1 MSMLL
6 LTAWALAAQP
16 SPTSVTHDL
25 WRAYAGGDKVYVEVG
40 LPDGGTG
47 LFLVDTGAA
56 VSVLNNGVADRL
68 GLEGSDD
75 GGRVAGLSGSVP
87 WHRAVLPSVDFGAG
101 FVVRDVEVAVGVPG
115 VPQTVGA
122 IPVDGILGH
131 NVWSNFVLVVDYP
144 ADRLELHRPGTY
156 RARGKGQRVRVA
168 ANRVLVDVGIT
179 AVRGEQQL
187 SAAVAIEVDTGAA
200 ETSLWCQTGEPFRA
214 ITSLGLE
221 PVVGIG
227 AALDRVPDFQFLTET
242 RHIPATTLRIAG
254 RTLKRVGAVRWSN
267 PDDPA
272 ADVCAVSRGLV
283 GFRPLGDWRVV
294 LDYPGEKL
302 VLEPPRQRR
311 VFDAAGAW
319 LAADAA
325 RDPLGTLQ
333 PGVRAKVLVQHGEE
347 AEARALVQRALQD
360 HGARPDLAVLASR
373 IDRYDGQDEAAIG
386 RLTGLSPVELVDE
399 GAWGELIGGL
409 VALGREREAVAR
421 AEAALALA
429 VDDPQV
435 RQELLVGYSDALL
448 AAGRPEEAGAA
459 LDEAIAVDR
468 GGSGFLF
475 RRAMVSL
482 EAGDRYGA
490 ITTLRN
496 LLDLYPIGGQA
507 MWLYAA
513 ALEPRDRVTFRAD
526 VERAV
531 GRLHP
536 GAEPLDF
543 VGASLR
549 SLGDTEGAAAT
560 LASGHARDCKP
571 FRRGAT
577 RDNCDAWYW
586 ALGGERLDEA
596 DRSIRRAV
604 RLEPKNSAFR
614 DTAAVVAAARGEY
627 ARASEEARQA
637 ARLSP
642 DDPYLIWQARR
653 YARLAGG
660 GS

>member
-1 MSMLL
+1 MLMLL
-6 LTAWALAAQP
+6 LAAWALAAQP

-25 WRAYAGGDKVYVEVG
+25 WRAYPGSDKVFVQVG
-40 LPDGGTG
+40 LPDGGNG
-47 LFLVDTGAA
+47 LFLLDTGAA
-56 VSVLNNGVADRL
+56 VSVLNHGVAKRL
-68 GLEGSDD
+68 ALEGNDD

-87 WHRAVLPSVDFGAG
+87 WLRAVLPSVDFGGG
-101 FVVRDVEVAVGVPG
+101 FVVENVEVAVGVPG
-115 VPQTVGA
+115 VPEAAGA

-131 NVWSNFVLVVDYP
+131 NVWSKFVLVVDYP

-156 RARGKGQRVRVA
+156 RARGKGQPVHVA
-168 ANRVLVDVGIT
+168 TNRVLLDVGIT
-179 AVRGEQQL
+179 ATRGEETL
-187 SAAVAIEVDTGAA
+187 VAPVGIEIDTGAA

-214 ITSLGLE
+214 LSSLGVE

-242 RHIPATTLRIAG
+242 RRIPATTLEVAG
-254 RTLKRVGAVRWSN
+254 RKLKRAEAVRWSN

-272 ADVCAVSRGLV
+272 ADVCSVSRGLL

-294 LDYPGEKL
+294 LDYPSEKL
-302 VLEPPRQRR
+302 VLEAPRKRR
-311 VFDAAGAW
+311 VFDASAAW
-319 LAADAA
+319 LAADALV
-325 RDPLGTLQ
+325 DPLGTAR
-333 PGVRAKVLVQHGEE
+333 PGVRAKVLVQHGDE

-360 HGARPDLAVLASR
+360 RGAQPDLVVLASR
-373 IDRYDGQDEAAIG
+373 IDRYDGNDAAAVE
-386 RLTGLSPVELVDE
+386 RLGGLSPVELVEE

-409 VALGREREAVAR
+409 VALGRAEEALAR
-421 AEAALALA
+421 AQAALDLPIEE
-429 VDDPQV
+429 PQV
-435 RQELLVGYSDALL
+435 RQELLVGLSDALL
-448 AAGRPEEAGAA
+448 AAGRPADAERA

-513 ALEPRDRVTFRAD
+513 ALEPQDRATFQIDIKRAL
-526 VERAV
+526 

-543 VGASLR
+543 VGASLL
-549 SLGDTEGAAAT
+549 SVGDGAAAGQT
-560 LASGHARDCKP
+560 LAAGYDRDCKP
-571 FRRGAT
+571 FRRGPT

-586 ALGGERLDEA
+586 ALGGQRLDEA

-604 RLEPKNSAFR
+604 AREPKNSAFR
-614 DTAAVVAAARGEY
+614 DTAAVVAAARGEFD
-627 ARASEEARQA
+627 RASEEARQA

-642 DDPYLIWQARR
+642 DDPYLIWQSRR
-653 YARLAGG
+653 YARLAGAG
-660 GS
+660 T